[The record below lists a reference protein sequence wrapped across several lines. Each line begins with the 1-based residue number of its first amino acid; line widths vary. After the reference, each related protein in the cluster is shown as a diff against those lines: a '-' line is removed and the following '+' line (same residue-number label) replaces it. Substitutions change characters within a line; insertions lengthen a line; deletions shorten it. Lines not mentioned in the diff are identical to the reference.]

1 MNPFES
7 ARILHRSI
15 PDIILFEEALSAHLL
30 FGVVVS
36 TPNVFFMARPVDSGA
51 DSLGYD
57 DPWLTYDDPDT
68 WHIYLAAGDL
78 VSISDLLPYPL
89 PWVSFV
95 RKNSLRFR
103 NSKHMH
109 SLLRYGRITKKET
122 DGAVAEKCSDD
133 AGTKHTAIKASEP
146 NRSQA
151 GRQG

>member
-7 ARILHRSI
+7 ARILHRSH
-15 PDIILFEEALSAHLL
+15 PDIIPFEEAMIAHLL

-36 TPNVFFMARPVDSGA
+36 TPNVFFMARPVDSNA
-51 DSLGYD
+51 DPFGYD

-78 VSISDLLPYPL
+78 TMVGGLVPYPL

-103 NSKHMH
+103 NSKHMQ
-109 SLLRYGRITKKET
+109 SLLRYGRKTKKET
-122 DGAVAEKCSDD
+122 DGADAKEYSDD
-133 AGTKHTAIKASEP
+133 AGTK
-146 NRSQA
+146 RQA
-151 GRQG
+151 KSSG

>member
-51 DSLGYD
+51 DTLGYD

-78 VSISDLLPYPL
+78 STISDLLPYPL

-103 NSKHMH
+103 NSKHMQN
-109 SLLRYGRITKKET
+109 LLHYGRQT
-122 DGAVAEKCSDD
+122 EKTANTRNATGYPVD
-133 AGTKHTAIKASEP
+133 AGAKRCTES
-146 NRSQA
+146 
-151 GRQG
+151 